1 MVAEQSSSA
10 RPRLTA
16 GIPDFFKD
24 PVTVFACCIVFA
36 FFFLGFFGE
45 SLAPYKITALDMAH
59 RFAGP
64 SAAHWFG
71 TDNLGR
77 DTFSRMLAGTRVAL
91 TVSIL
96 AIGASVSCGIVLGL
110 LAGYGPR
117 WLDNLLMLLLDSIY
131 SFPYIML
138 ALAAITLFG
147 SSQFIVVLV
156 VAITTMPTY
165 ARLIRTS
172 TLSVR
177 NHEYILAAR
186 SMNIGHLQI
195 VLRHIL
201 PNVIG
206 PVFILVSMD
215 IPVVITVEAAL
226 SFLGLG
232 VPPPAPSWGRMLND
246 GYTLIRQTPWMVI
259 AGGIPLMLTTLGFT
273 LLGEK
278 LRDVLDPKLQ
288 VRRA

>member
-1 MVAEQSSSA
+1 MAVEQSQSA
-10 RPRLTA
+10 RPRLSMR
-16 GIPDFFKD
+16 IPEFFKD

-45 SLAPYKITALDMAH
+45 YLAPYKITMLDMAH
-59 RFAGP
+59 RFASP

-77 DTFSRMLAGTRVAL
+77 DTFSRVLAGTRVAL

-246 GYTLIRQTPWMVI
+246 GYTLIRQTPWLVI

>member
-1 MVAEQSSSA
+1 MANISTQI
-10 RPRLTA
+10 RPR
-16 GIPDFFKD
+16 FFDRVPHFFRD
-24 PVTVFACCIVFA
+24 PVTIFALLIVIA
-36 FFFLGFFGE
+36 FFFLGLFGE
-45 SLAPYKITALDMAH
+45 YLAPYKITALDMSR

-64 SAAHWFG
+64 SALHWLG

-77 DTFSRMLAGTRVAL
+77 DTFSRVLAGTRVAL
-91 TVSIL
+91 TVSVL
-96 AIGASVSCGIVLGL
+96 AVGLSVTFGTILGL
-110 LAGYGPR
+110 IAGYGPR
-117 WLDNLLMLLLDSIY
+117 WLDNLLVLVLDSIY

-138 ALAAITLFG
+138 ALAAITLVG
-147 SSQFIVVLV
+147 PSQFIVVLV

-165 ARLIRTS
+165 ARLIRTA

-186 SMNIGHLQI
+186 SMNVGHVQI

-206 PVFILVSMD
+206 PIFILVSMD

-259 AGGIPLMLTTLGFT
+259 AGGVPLMLTTLGFT

-288 VRRA
+288 VRR

>member
-1 MVAEQSSSA
+1 MANISTSV
-10 RPRLTA
+10 RPRPLDR
-16 GIPDFFKD
+16 IPLFFRD
-24 PVTVFACCIVFA
+24 PVTLFALVIVFA
-36 FFFLGFFGE
+36 FFFLGLFGE
-45 SLAPYKITALDMAH
+45 YLAPYKITALDMSR
-59 RFAGP
+59 RFVGP
-64 SAAHWFG
+64 SEMHWLG

-77 DTFSRMLAGTRVAL
+77 DTFSRVLAGTRVAL

-96 AIGASVSCGIVLGL
+96 AVGLSVTFGTILGL
-110 LAGYGPR
+110 IAGYGPR
-117 WLDNLLMLLLDSIY
+117 WLDNLLVLLLDSIY

-138 ALAAITLFG
+138 ALAAITLVG
-147 SSQFIVVLV
+147 PSQFIVVLV

-165 ARLIRTS
+165 ARLIRTA
-172 TLSVR
+172 TMSVR

-186 SMNIGHLQI
+186 SMNVGHVQI

-259 AGGIPLMLTTLGFT
+259 AGGVPLMLTTLGFT

-288 VRRA
+288 VRR

>member
-1 MVAEQSSSA
+1 MAVEQSQST
-10 RPRLTA
+10 RPQLTA
-16 GIPDFFKD
+16 RIPEFFKD
-24 PVTVFACCIVFA
+24 PVTIFACCIVFA

-45 SLAPYKITALDMAH
+45 YLAPYKITALDMAH
-59 RFAGP
+59 RFGAP
-64 SAAHWFG
+64 SLAHWLG

-77 DTFSRMLAGTRVAL
+77 DTFSRVLAGTRVAL

-246 GYTLIRQTPWMVI
+246 GYTLIRQTPWLVI